1 MTDDATRLF
10 GLDGVAVTS
19 VMTGKDGI
27 PMLALVTA
35 DEQARCCPDCGIR
48 SHRPHSWV
56 TTRPRDLPLAG
67 RFAELTWTKRRWRCQ
82 SPDCPRAT
90 FTEAL
95 PQIPSRARL
104 TCRLRE
110 SAGAAVADLGRTVL
124 QSARDHEIS
133 WPVGHAAFVAHAA
146 RMLPA
151 VTPPVECL
159 GIDETRRGKA
169 KFRLVAGPDG
179 GDVWEVTADRW
190 HVGFVDLSGGA
201 GLLGQVEG
209 RTAAIVSGW
218 IEAQSPE
225 WRAGVR
231 FVAIDM
237 CTIFKSAVRTSLP
250 HAILVVDRFHIA
262 QLANAAVTEVRRRVT
277 VQVRGRRGR
286 KGNREWELRNRLT
299 RSAAKVHA
307 DHLDAMV
314 DDLKALPKKIGVPI
328 LAAWNAKEDLMDL
341 LALMHTR
348 PARTTIAHRLFR
360 FYESCAA
367 SGLAEL
373 ERLANTVNT
382 WWPEIQAAIVS
393 GISNAGSEGINRSI
407 KTDARAAYGYRN
419 PGNQRLRARC
429 ATTRRSR
436 GQLTTRTSGKHGQP
450 R

>member
-1 MTDDATRLF
+1 LTNDATRLL

-19 VMTGKDGI
+19 VVTGKDGN
-27 PMLALVTA
+27 PMLALVTVE
-35 DEQARCCPDCGIR
+35 EQARCCPDCGIR
-48 SHRPHSWV
+48 SERPHSWV
-56 TTRPRDLPLAG
+56 TTRPRDLPVAG
-67 RFAELTWTKRRWRCQ
+67 RRTELIWNKRRWRCREAV
-82 SPDCPRAT
+82 CPRKT

-110 SAGAAVADLGRTVL
+110 SAGAGVSDLGRTVI
-124 QSARDHEIS
+124 QSARDHHVS
-133 WPVGHAAFVAHAA
+133 WPIAQAAFAAHAKNA
-146 RMLPA
+146 LPA
-151 VTPPVECL
+151 TTPLTERL

-169 KFRLVAGPDG
+169 KFRLTDAGVA
-179 GDVWEVTADRW
+179 WEVTADRW

-209 RTAAIVSGW
+209 RTAKSVSAW
-218 IEAQSPE
+218 IKAQTPE

-237 CTIFKSAVRTSLP
+237 CAIFKSAVRTSLP

-262 QLANAAVTEVRRRVT
+262 QLANAAVTEVRRRIT
-277 VQVRGRRGR
+277 MQQRGRRGR

-299 RSAAKVHA
+299 RSAAKIHA
-307 DHLDAMV
+307 EHLDPMV
-314 DDLKALPKKIGVPI
+314 DDLAALPAKIGVPI

-341 LALMHTR
+341 IALMHTH

-367 SGLAEL
+367 SGLPEL
-373 ERLANTVNT
+373 ERLAGTVNT
-382 WWPEIQAAIVS
+382 WWPEIEAAIIS
-393 GISNAGSEGINRSI
+393 GVSNAASEGINRSI

-419 PGNQRLRARC
+419 PPNQRLRACC

-436 GQLTTRTSGKHGQP
+436 GHLTTRTSGKHGQP